1 MNIFYALS
9 EGRGRLTETNL
20 SAFLAYLL
28 TPHAPHGLGDTFLR
42 GFLEEMAQGCG
53 DAQRFRCV
61 LERRTISAQVGL
73 EVRYDGTV
81 ARIVDI
87 DLQIFD
93 NASTQ
98 KKLHHIIIENKIKT
112 GAAQADQ
119 LKDQFE
125 GVMQALRQEEP
136 CPVTVVF
143 LTPPGDA
150 RVLQTEFDTLQLDAS
165 GANTKVWL
173 RWRGVADPS
182 VPRTVVDL
190 IRELLRREASA
201 EIEPVT
207 DYTRHTLKAFVQFLE
222 RVIQSSA
229 PTIRVADPEADDVLM
244 QREVS
249 LDGVRYLIVR
259 YRSDAI
265 KVFDLDSDSEL
276 AAHPLLRKVN
286 GAYRLEIPLERSP
299 GKPIN
304 TRQLGRKVLDALD
317 PDR

>member
-20 SAFLAYLL
+20 SAFLAFLL

-42 GFLEEMAQGCG
+42 SFLEELAQGSG
-53 DAQRFRCV
+53 DPQRFRAV
-61 LERRTISAQVGL
+61 LARRSISAQVGL
-73 EVRYDGTV
+73 EVRYEGTV

-93 NASTQ
+93 EAMTQ
-98 KKLHHIIIENKIKT
+98 TKLHHVIVENKIKSA
-112 GAAQADQ
+112 AAQLDQ
-119 LKDQFE
+119 LREQFDC
-125 GVMQALRQEEP
+125 VMQALRQEEP
-136 CPVTVVF
+136 SPVTVVF

-150 RVLQTEFDTLQLDAS
+150 GGMQAEFDGLQLDGV
-165 GANTKVWL
+165 GANRKVWM
-173 RWRGVADPS
+173 RWRGVTAPGA
-182 VPRTVVDL
+182 PLTVVDL

-222 RVIQSSA
+222 RVIQS
-229 PTIRVADPEADDVLM
+229 PTQTTRVANPEADEVRA
-244 QREVS
+244 QREAS

-259 YRSDAI
+259 YRTDAI
-265 KVFDLDSDSEL
+265 KVFDLDSDTEL
-276 AAHPLLRKVN
+276 AALPFLRKVN
-286 GAYRLEIPLERSP
+286 AAYGLDIPLERGP

-304 TRQLGRKVLDALD
+304 TRQLGRKVLDALA
-317 PDR
+317 RNS